1 MKRIPLE
8 QAQPG
13 MILAQQLVR
22 DDGVLLA
29 QKGSELTEG
38 LLRIL
43 ARMNFET
50 VAIEV
55 VSEESP
61 EEREDRIAQEA
72 AEIESRFQRVAGDS
86 ILMALKQ
93 ALLDRL
99 HEDAQE
105 DADAQ
110 EDGDAGQS

>member
-22 DDGVLLA
+22 EDGVLLA
-29 QKGSELTEG
+29 QKGAELTEG

-61 EEREDRIAQEA
+61 EEQADRIAREA
-72 AEIESRFQRVAGDS
+72 AEIESRFERVADDP
-86 ILMALKQ
+86 ILKKLKQ

-105 DADAQ
+105 DADA
-110 EDGDAGQS
+110 GQS

>member
-8 QAQPG
+8 QAEPG

-29 QKGSELTEG
+29 KQGAELTEG
-38 LLRIL
+38 LIRIL
-43 ARMNFET
+43 GRMNFET

-61 EEREDRIAQEA
+61 EEQADRIAKET
-72 AEIESRFQRVAGDS
+72 AEIEFRFQRVAGDP
-86 ILMALKQ
+86 ILRELKQ

-99 HEDAQE
+99 QVQE
-105 DADAQ
+105 DT
-110 EDGDAGQS
+110 DAGQS